1 MELFEN
7 AHITKV
13 IWAHV
18 SIFSVSG
25 EPFMTLSRPGFFFL
39 LGPGSG
45 AFRPP

>member
-13 IWAHV
+13 ICAYI

-25 EPFMTLSRPGFFFL
+25 EPFLTLSRPGFFSL
-39 LGPGSG
+39 LRPGSG